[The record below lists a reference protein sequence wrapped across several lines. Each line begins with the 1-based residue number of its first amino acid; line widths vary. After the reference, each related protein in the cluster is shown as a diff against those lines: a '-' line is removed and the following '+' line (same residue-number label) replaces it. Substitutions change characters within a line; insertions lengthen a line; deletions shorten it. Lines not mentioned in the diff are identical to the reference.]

1 MNLALYRPSFPT
13 SAVDRLFETVFNG
26 HPFNARESISPRV
39 DVYNEEKKLVL
50 EVELP
55 GVLKPDIAVSVE
67 DGVLTLTAEKKPRER
82 KDSDYYLNERSFGK
96 YERTFRLTDDID
108 PDSVDAHF
116 EGGVLRLEMSRKP
129 GSANRKIEVK

>member
-67 DGVLTLTAEKKPRER
+67 DGH
-82 KDSDYYLNERSFGK
+82 
-96 YERTFRLTDDID
+96 
-108 PDSVDAHF
+108 PDRGVSLDGPGD
-116 EGGVLRLEMSRKP
+116 GGNTRYR
-129 GSANRKIEVK
+129 GAT